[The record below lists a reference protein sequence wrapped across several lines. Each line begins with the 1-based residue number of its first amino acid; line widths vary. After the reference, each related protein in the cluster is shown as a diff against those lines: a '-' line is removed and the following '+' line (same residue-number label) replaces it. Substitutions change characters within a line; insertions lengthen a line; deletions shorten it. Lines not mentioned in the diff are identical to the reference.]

1 MLDANIAQAG
11 APHGQLPSGSI
22 DFASAQITYSDGE
35 NCPLSGTELS
45 LLRYFWENRGRILS
59 RPQILS
65 SVWGITSPKVRTRT
79 IDMHVAR
86 LRAKLAAIN
95 DDAGEP
101 YIMTVRGKGYMLGPG
116 VVVSPDGQAKSGK
129 GAKR

>member
-79 IDMHVAR
+79 IDMHVAH
-86 LRAKLAAIN
+86 LRRKLREDRAARRVLVS
-95 DDAGEP
+95 
-101 YIMTVRGKGYMLGPG
+101 VRGKGYVFAPETC
-116 VVVSPDGQAKSGK
+116 A
-129 GAKR
+129 AAAA

>member
-11 APHGQLPSGSI
+11 APHGHLPSGSI
-22 DFASAQITYSDGE
+22 DFASAQITYSDGD

-65 SVWGITSPKVRTRT
+65 SVWGITSPMVRTRT
-79 IDMHVAR
+79 IDMHVAH
-86 LRAKLAAIN
+86 LRRKLREDRAARKLLVS
-95 DDAGEP
+95 
-101 YIMTVRGKGYMLGPG
+101 VRGKGYLF
-116 VVVSPDGQAKSGK
+116 SPENCTAS
-129 GAKR
+129 A

>member
-11 APHGQLPSGSI
+11 APQGHLPSGSI
-22 DFASAQITYSDGE
+22 DFASSQITYSDGQ

-79 IDMHVAR
+79 IDMHVAH
-86 LRAKLAAIN
+86 LRRKLREDRAARRVLVS
-95 DDAGEP
+95 
-101 YIMTVRGKGYMLGPG
+101 VRGKGYVFAPE
-116 VVVSPDGQAKSGK
+116 AC
-129 GAKR
+129 AAAAAA

>member
-11 APHGQLPSGSI
+11 APHGQLPSGAI
-22 DFASAQITYSDGE
+22 DFTSAQITYSDGE

-65 SVWGITSPKVRTRT
+65 SVWGITSANVRTRT
-79 IDMHVAR
+79 IDMHVAHLR
-86 LRAKLAAIN
+86 RKLRADGSQRRLLVS
-95 DDAGEP
+95 
-101 YIMTVRGKGYMLGPG
+101 VRGKGYMF
-116 VVVSPDGQAKSGK
+116 A
-129 GAKR
+129 AEACAA